1 MVAKNN
7 SSHDHAT
14 DVERECKRKY
24 EKQRVGVIG
33 LKLSRL
39 VLLAFFGR
47 LAYETRMRAVLMT
60 QVNKPSGF

>member
-1 MVAKNN
+1 MIMPPML
-7 SSHDHAT
+7 
-14 DVERECKRKY
+14 RENVKESKRNK
-24 EKQRVGVIG
+24 RVGVIG

-60 QVNKPSGF
+60 QVNKSGGF